1 MKKQNSGEIS
11 ARKMA
16 SLIKSLKDGDSFKKE
31 KAIEVLVSSPSKSV
45 IEHVIPLLDGHN
57 TQARMSAWEI
67 LKKVGHYNIDAVA
80 QLLDHESEDIRVYA
94 AEILGYLKEKSTLP
108 RLITKI
114 HDESPNVR
122 NIACMALGGFDD
134 ELAVNALLE
143 SLHDDDWIA
152 FSAIESLGNIG
163 NRRAIQPLLDVM
175 KNGSEEVSLVACE
188 VLIGFNSDETKNQ
201 VFDILKGWDSERRG
215 ACINVILEK
224 VDNET
229 FEGMKQRMGE
239 EVFEHL
245 LSRVKNDNRKTINL
259 IRLLGQ
265 FRRME
270 TCEAILNVL
279 RLMDSDNEEYEEVLE
294 IFSNL
299 GDVWKDRIPAYI
311 ELGGPYIMPVIRGCK
326 MAGLKIDETL
336 LLEVFLSA
344 SVDVK
349 REIIKNLPAL
359 SDGDGIIILKEAMR
373 DPDGHVRGDAFIII
387 GKMSLKT
394 LLDDV
399 VNAVKKDFLDV
410 RIKALMAL
418 MTLDYNA
425 GLELI
430 EKLVNE
436 GSSDDKRLYLA
447 VARYGNADNNLPFVE
462 RLLSDNDD
470 KIRRAIIDVIGQF
483 LDDERYMA
491 IFVKLFMDKDTPH
504 EALKIIKEKRL
515 VVFKDRLQDIFNNT
529 GKELWTR
536 YYALS
541 ALSAFED
548 SSLFDAFVNGLGDEN
563 SIIRIGC
570 MKALADL
577 NNPVALKYIY
587 PFVQSD
593 DDDIRSTAEF
603 VISRLEEL

>member
-1 MKKQNSGEIS
+1 MKRQNSGEIS
-11 ARKMA
+11 TKKMA
-16 SLIKSLKDGDSFKKE
+16 RLIKSLKDGDSFEKE
-31 KAIEVLVSSPSKSV
+31 KAIEVLISSPSKSV

-80 QLLDHESEDIRVYA
+80 DLLDHESEDIRVYA

-108 RLITKI
+108 RLIAKI

-122 NIACMALGGFDD
+122 NIICMALGGFDD

-143 SLHDDDWIA
+143 SLHDDDWIV

-163 NRRAIQPLLDVM
+163 SRRAIQPLLDVL
-175 KNGSEEVSLVACE
+175 KDGSEEISLAACE
-188 VLIGFNSDETKNQ
+188 VLIGFNNDETKNQ

-245 LSRVKNDNRKTINL
+245 FSRVKNDTKKTVNL
-259 IRLLGQ
+259 VRLLGQ

-279 RLMDSDNEEYEEVLE
+279 CSMDSDNEEYEEVLE
-294 IFSNL
+294 VFSNL
-299 GDVWKDRIPAYI
+299 GDVWKECIPAYI
-311 ELGGPYIMPVIRGCK
+311 ELGGASTMPVILGCER
-326 MAGLKIDETL
+326 AGLKINETL
-336 LLEVFLSA
+336 LLEVFLTA
-344 SVDVK
+344 AVDVK

-359 SDGDGIIILKEAMR
+359 SDGDGLLILKEAIK
-373 DPDGHVRGDAFIII
+373 DTDGHVRGDAFIII
-387 GKMSLKT
+387 GKMSLNT
-394 LLDDV
+394 MLDDV

-410 RIKALMAL
+410 RIKALIAL
-418 MTLDYNA
+418 LTLNYDV
-425 GLELI
+425 GVELI
-430 EKLVNE
+430 KKLVNE

-447 VARYGNADNNLPFVE
+447 VAKYGNAENNLPFVE

-504 EALKIIKEKRL
+504 EALKIIKEKKL
-515 VVFKDRLQDIFNNT
+515 VVFKDRLQDIFHNT

-548 SSLFDAFVNGLGDEN
+548 SSLFDTFVNGLNDEN

-570 MKALADL
+570 IKALADL
-577 NNPVALKYIY
+577 NNPIALRYIY